1 MKGKYLMHIMH
12 DVILIML
19 MTHSEYYT
27 LCDISNTHNT
37 L

>member
-1 MKGKYLMHIMH
+1 MNNVYNVLVYEYERK
-12 DVILIML
+12 
-19 MTHSEYYT
+19 THSEYYT